1 MAISLDHHRWLSKFE
16 RWIRKIYIWM
26 NAFCMQ
32 IMSCIEW
39 VCEIGRGNRN
49 FPNDQIQ
56 KCIEIVAIYREPIT
70 ILFQFFHI
78 HTHTHISSWR
88 MREHSK
94 QNGFFFIYCSVWILP
109 FEDRH
114 VLPLQYIHFVVV
126 NKEEHDAQNTLIACW
141 WIHMNRLS
149 KAISNALAL
158 YVVCFSSSD
167 SNKTFCLLSCILD
180 I

>member
-1 MAISLDHHRWLSKFE
+1 MIIEIWTLNSKNLHLNECILHANYELHRMGVWNWPRKSKFP
-16 RWIRKIYIWM
+16 
-26 NAFCMQ
+26 
-32 IMSCIEW
+32 EW
-39 VCEIGRGNRN
+39 SNSKMYRN
-49 FPNDQIQ
+49 CGYLSRTDHNFVPIFP
-56 KCIEIVAIYREPIT
+56 YT
-70 ILFQFFHI
+70 